1 MFQIRSTEP
10 LLTAYRS
17 VSDIY
22 LDYNEI
28 ETIEA
33 LESDNWLERF
43 SVLSLKGNRLQKV
56 CNIILRL
63 YRTPALTIQIL
74 YVLCILNIQGDC
86 IYAGE
91 CSLKESSSSCFIFE

>member
-10 LLTAYRS
+10 LLNAYRS

-56 CNIILRL
+56 CNKQYYFTFLSNISNKYTNI
-63 YRTPALTIQIL
+63 A
-74 YVLCILNIQGDC
+74 CIMYIK
-86 IYAGE
+86 Y
-91 CSLKESSSSCFIFE
+91 SR